1 MSSVEKPRIGE
12 VLPGE
17 AWKALTQDP
26 GAVLIDVRTRAEWYY
41 VGVPHL
47 EPLPNPFLMVEWQ
60 HWPDMTDNPRF
71 VEMVMEQLWGREPQA
86 LFFLCRSGAR
96 SLRAGEVM
104 ATHLREIGQG
114 GECVNV
120 VGGFEGDRDEAQH
133 RGTKNGWKVAG
144 LPWRQG

>member
-17 AWKALTQDP
+17 AWKVLNEDP
-26 GAVLIDVRTRAEWYY
+26 GAVLIDVRTRAEWTY
-41 VGVPHL
+41 VGIPEL
-47 EPLPNPFLMVEWQ
+47 EPLPNPLLLVEWQ
-60 HWPDMTDNPRF
+60 IWPDMNDNPRF
-71 VEMVMEQLWGREPQA
+71 VEMVMEQLWGREPRS
-86 LFFLCRSGAR
+86 LFFLCRSGFR
-96 SLRAGEVM
+96 SLKAAEAV
-104 ATHLREIGQG
+104 AAHLRDIGQA

-120 VGGFEGDRDEAQH
+120 LGGFEGDKDEAHH